1 MMVVGEI
8 RTATDTLILGSGPG
22 GYVAAIRAAQLG
34 REVTLIEKS
43 PSLGG
48 ICLNEGCI
56 PSKALIHAAGFYK
69 AIGDAT
75 KMGIRAGSVELD
87 APALQAWKRDVV
99 TRLTDG
105 VRKLVTG
112 NGVQVL
118 RGNMSFTDAKTG
130 RVETDEGVGA
140 IDFRNLIIATGSQP
154 VELKDLAFDGEGI
167 ISSKEALE
175 LEQVPESLLVIGGG
189 YIGLELGTVYAKLG
203 SKITVVEMLDGLL
216 PGTDRELV
224 RVVERK
230 LGKLGV
236 EILVEHRVTGCEKA
250 NGKYRVH
257 IEGKKGALDREVE
270 KVLVTVGRVP
280 ATKGFGLENTGVE
293 LDGRGFI
300 KVNNRMRTGIPHI
313 YAIGDA
319 AGEPL
324 LAHKASHEGIVA
336 AENIAGRASAR
347 DWLVVPAVIFTDP
360 EIAYVGMSEERAKAE
375 GYEIV
380 VGRFPFAASGRA
392 LAMNETDGFVKTIA
406 RKDDGTVL
414 GVYIVGPDASNL
426 ISEAALAIELTAT
439 LEDIALTVHPHPTLS
454 ESFMES
460 AHAALGMPI
469 HIMRK

>member
-1 MMVVGEI
+1 MVVGEI
-8 RTATDTLILGSGPG
+8 KTATDTLVLGSGPG
-22 GYVAAIRAAQLG
+22 GYVAAIRASQLG
-34 REVTLIEKS
+34 REVTLVERS
-43 PSLGG
+43 ETLGG

-56 PSKALIHAAGFYK
+56 PSKALIHAAGFYH
-69 AIGDAT
+69 AIGDAA
-75 KMGIRAGSVELD
+75 KMGIRVGSLALD
-87 APALQAWKRDVV
+87 APALQSWKRDVV

-105 VRKLVTG
+105 VRKLLVG

-118 RGNMSFTDAKTG
+118 RGTLRFTDAKAG
-130 RVETDEGVGA
+130 RIETDEGIGV
-140 IDFRNLIIATGSQP
+140 IEFRNLIIATGSLP
-154 VELKDLAFDGEGI
+154 VGLKDLPFDGEGI

-175 LEQVPESLLVIGGG
+175 LEQVPKSLLVIGGG

-203 SKITVVEMLDGLL
+203 TKVTVVEMLDGLL

-230 LGKLGV
+230 LRKLGV
-236 EILVEHRVTGCEKA
+236 EIMLGSRASGCEKV
-250 NGKYRVH
+250 NGNYRVH
-257 IEGKKGALDREVE
+257 IEGKEGALDREVE

-280 ATKGFGLENTGVE
+280 NTKGFGLENTGVG
-293 LDGRGFI
+293 LDARGFI
-300 KVNNRMRTGIPHI
+300 MVNNKMRTGIPHI

-336 AENIAGRASAR
+336 AENIAGHASAR

-360 EIAYVGMSEERAKAE
+360 EIAYVGMSEDSAKAQ

-380 VGRFPFAASGRA
+380 VGRFPFGASGRA
-392 LAMNETDGFVKTIA
+392 LAMNETDGFVKIIA
-406 RKDDGTVL
+406 KKNDSTVL
-414 GVYIVGPDASNL
+414 GVHIVGPDASNL

-454 ESFMES
+454 ESFMET
-460 AHAALGMPI
+460 AHVALGMPV
-469 HIMRK
+469 HILRK